1 MTQKGE
7 RIPGD
12 PNFVRLICAGAIA
25 PPTQTTARARWD
37 LRQVAVISD
46 WPARA
51 RMLLGIIDQF
61 IAEIGEQRAG
71 QWTLVQVRDAVAD
84 IAEEHGA

>member
-12 PNFVRLICAGAIA
+12 PNFVRLICAGAIT

-37 LRQVAVISD
+37 SRQVEIIND
-46 WPARA
+46 WHLRA

-71 QWTLVQVRDAVAD
+71 QWTLVQVRDAVTD
-84 IAEEHGA
+84 MSRETQK